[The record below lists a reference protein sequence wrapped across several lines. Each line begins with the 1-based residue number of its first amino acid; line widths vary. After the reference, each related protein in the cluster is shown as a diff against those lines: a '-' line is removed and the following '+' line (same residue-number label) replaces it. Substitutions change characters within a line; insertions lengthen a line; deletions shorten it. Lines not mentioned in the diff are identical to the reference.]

1 MSIVKNS
8 YFRAPLC
15 TDSDVIAFV
24 VATGITDATIII
36 ALCTLVSNAKTNGW
50 WTACNAIYP
59 FVGGTATTH
68 KFNLKNPLDTN
79 AAFRLSFIGGWTHS
93 ANGALPNGTNA
104 YANTFIVPSSG
115 LLTLYNTHLSYYSR
129 TDINEASIDMGSYN
143 TASGGNNLFALAMRK
158 PISSSVQYDQSTLSN
173 YAISSTIT
181 DTRGFFMGNRTSN
194 VGNTHK
200 IFRNGSVI
208 GTASTTGGAFRNDA
222 ITIGAILTGFYSSK
236 ECAFAT
242 IGSGLSDA
250 LAAQMYADI
259 QTFQTSLSRNV

>member
-1 MSIVKNS
+1 
-8 YFRAPLC
+8 
-15 TDSDVIAFV
+15 
-24 VATGITDATIII
+24 
-36 ALCTLVSNAKTNGW
+36 
-50 WTACNAIYP
+50 
-59 FVGGTATTH
+59 
-68 KFNLKNPLDTN
+68 
-79 AAFRLSFIGGWTHS
+79 
-93 ANGALPNGTNA
+93 
-104 YANTFIVPSSG
+104 
-115 LLTLYNTHLSYYSR
+115 
-129 TDINEASIDMGSYN
+129 
-143 TASGGNNLFALAMRK
+143 
-158 PISSSVQYDQSTLSN
+158 
-173 YAISSTIT
+173 
-181 DTRGFFMGNRTSN
+181 MGNRTSN